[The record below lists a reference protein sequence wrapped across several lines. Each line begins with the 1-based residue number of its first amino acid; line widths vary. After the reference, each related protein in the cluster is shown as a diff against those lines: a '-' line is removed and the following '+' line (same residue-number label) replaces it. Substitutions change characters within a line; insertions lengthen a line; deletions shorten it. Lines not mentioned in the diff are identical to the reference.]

1 MAAQFILAVLA
12 AVFLL
17 AALWRFSR
25 EGFKLGPASRTWFL
39 VALIFGAVSAWL
51 WWSGVR
57 PALQ

>member
-1 MAAQFILAVLA
+1 MATHYILPLLG

-39 VALIFGAVSAWL
+39 IALIFGAVSAWL
-51 WWSGVR
+51 WWSGAK
-57 PALQ
+57 PGLQ